1 MSVKMRQARETQC
14 SLSQNLNFAVS
25 PMIFLIPQISKY
37 DLFTLCSIWHAYHK
51 FNFLMSY
58 YYLISKGLCQHR
70 HWQTSYV
77 RIMFFLEINLLPK
90 QINISCYGPNLN
102 PKGPYKKGKK
112 CFFFF
117 SDQPPRYYICIQ
129 IDNKFLFL

>member
-1 MSVKMRQARETQC
+1 MSVQMRQARETQC
-14 SLSQNLNFAVS
+14 SLSPNLNFAGS
-25 PMIFLIPQISKY
+25 PMIFLISQISKY

-77 RIMFFLEINLLPK
+77 RISFFLRLTFCPSKSIFLAWPK
-90 QINISCYGPNLN
+90 SQS
-102 PKGPYKKGKK
+102 KGAIQKGKEM
-112 CFFFF
+112 FFF
-117 SDQPPRYYICIQ
+117 SFFFQ
-129 IDNKFLFL
+129 ISHQGTISTFK